1 MGRRGARALMTI
13 AAVAGPGAGCG
24 ESTRPPPAVCTE
36 RPEAIA
42 AALGGAPGR
51 VRLAGGIPLSECV
64 RRARADA
71 DLQSVGSV
79 LTAVADGLRT
89 RASADAGAALRLGY
103 LVGATERGGRHTNG
117 IHAELIRRLEQDAAL
132 PGAAVAAF
140 QRGLRAGRVDG

>member
-1 MGRRGARALMTI
+1 MAT
-13 AAVAGPGAGCG
+13 AAVAAWAAGCG
-24 ESTRPPPAVCTE
+24 DSTRPPPAVCTE

-51 VRLAGGIPLSECV
+51 VRLADGIPLSECV

-79 LTAVADGLRT
+79 LTVVADGLRT
-89 RASADAGAALRLGY
+89 RAQADAGAALRLGY

-132 PGAAVAAF
+132 PGAGAAVAAF